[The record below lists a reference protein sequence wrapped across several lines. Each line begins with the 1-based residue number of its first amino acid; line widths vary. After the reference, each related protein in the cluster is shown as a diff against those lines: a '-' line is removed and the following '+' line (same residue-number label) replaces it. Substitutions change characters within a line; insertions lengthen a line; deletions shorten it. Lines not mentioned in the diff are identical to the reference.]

1 MSDNYWERCENSWC
15 FRSKSGCVLQR
26 AADEDD
32 SLTAWCWTH
41 NCQFSSNRCS
51 LLCFS
56 AAALETS
63 QISVQFHQD
72 FWYFAPCTS
81 AFLSLCAPFLP
92 PQLHTWCS
100 RTFIGRLQKEP
111 FCTDVLTCQRCLSL
125 TNTSCS
131 PVLLSHTRRF
141 GNRFAQ
147 WLQQD
152 KRIVSL
158 QSYIHN
164 GHCFYPGHLQPSCP
178 AERHGIPNASRSCLV
193 GVGIYLV
200 LFDPRWPHPTSARM
214 RL

>member
-1 MSDNYWERCENSWC
+1 MLVALLQCSSIGNESDLCSI
-15 FRSKSGCVLQR
+15 SSGL
-26 AADEDD
+26 
-32 SLTAWCWTH
+32 
-41 NCQFSSNRCS
+41 
-51 LLCFS
+51 
-56 AAALETS
+56 
-63 QISVQFHQD
+63 
-72 FWYFAPCTS
+72 WYFAPCTS

-152 KRIVSL
+152 KRMVSL

-178 AERHGIPNASRSCLV
+178 AERQTPPEAAWWV
-193 GVGIYLV
+193 WEY
-200 LFDPRWPHPTSARM
+200 T
-214 RL
+214 